1 MQEYIWTG
9 LGEGT
14 RWLACFLV
22 CAHGRVLVYACMYVC
37 MHACMYVRVDN
48 MALDL
53 AAAKCGGHV
62 GEKPENPALTG
73 NPLTMPPSSLF
84 SSLPSLIIND
94 NNNNNNNSVPPRVV
108 LGSNSGRY
116 GVS

>member
-1 MQEYIWTG
+1 
-9 LGEGT
+9 
-14 RWLACFLV
+14 
-22 CAHGRVLVYACMYVC
+22 MY
-37 MHACMYVRVDN
+37 ACMYVRVDN

-73 NPLTMPPSSLF
+73 NPLTVPPSSLF

-94 NNNNNNNSVPPRVV
+94 NNNSVPPRVV
-108 LGSNSGRY
+108 LGSNSGRC

>member
-1 MQEYIWTG
+1 
-9 LGEGT
+9 
-14 RWLACFLV
+14 
-22 CAHGRVLVYACMYVC
+22 
-37 MHACMYVRVDN
+37 MYVRVDN

-53 AAAKCGGHV
+53 ATAKRGGHV

-73 NPLTMPPSSLF
+73 NPLTVPPSSLF

-94 NNNNNNNSVPPRVV
+94 NNNNSVPPRVV
-108 LGSNSGRY
+108 LGSNSGRC